1 MEIEKE
7 YIPENFEKKWYSFWL
22 KKNYFQAD
30 PSSSKVPFCIVI
42 PPPNVTG
49 TLHIGHALNYTLQD
63 IIIRWKRMC
72 GHDVLWLPGTDH
84 AGIATQIV
92 VEKELQKKGQTRQE
106 LGREKFVELVW
117 KWKKEYEEKI
127 VNVLKRLGSS
137 CDWSRQRFTLDEQLS
152 RVVREAFVQLYRD
165 GKIYRGQYI
174 VNWCPRCRT
183 AISDLEVSHEDI
195 PGKLYYIVYPIKG
208 EDTSIVVATTRPE
221 TMLGDTAVV
230 VNPSD
235 ERYTAIVGKSVI
247 LPIMNREIPIVADSF
262 ADPEFG
268 TGAVKVTPAHDPNDF
283 AISQR
288 LKLPLITVIDEEGK
302 MTQEAGEFKG
312 LDRFK
317 CRKLILE
324 RLKKEK
330 RLEKVAE
337 YAYSVGKC
345 FRCNTVIEPYVSTQW
360 FVKMDELAQS
370 AIQAIEEKKIA
381 FIPENWEKTYFEW
394 LRNIHDWCI
403 SRQLWWGHRIP
414 AWYCS
419 CGEIMVDVKKPDHCS
434 RCKSESLTQ
443 DEDVLDTWFSSSLWP
458 FSTLGWL
465 DGTSEFKR
473 YYPTTTLITGFD
485 IIFFWVARMIMMGI
499 KFTGDVPFHTVYFN
513 GLVRD
518 AQGQKMSKSR
528 GNVIETD
535 ELLVQYG
542 TDAVRFT
549 LAILATPGTDI
560 PLSPQR
566 MLGYRAFANKIWNA
580 ARFVLRNIP
589 EGEISLS
596 YQKKDLNLVDRWILS
611 ELNRLIGEIN
621 QNLEL
626 YRFDQ
631 AAHLL
636 YHFLWHKFCDW
647 FIEFVKPSLLRSHE
661 EESQRQRA
669 VLIDVLDTILKLLH
683 PFMPFITEELWQK
696 LPLEKESI
704 AIAPYPKEDRSLI
717 DKRAEEEMVLLIELI
732 TNIRNL
738 RAENNIDPSKK
749 IELVIRS
756 EDKKK
761 RALIQDN
768 KDQIVNLVKAS
779 RLRFAEDPISGVAH
793 ARCFLHGVEAAIPL
807 KGLID
812 FAAEKK
818 RLEKE
823 ITKLD
828 KELSAKAKKLSN
840 EQFLSKAPP
849 DVIERES
856 RSHQKQLEK
865 REKLIEN
872 HALISK
878 AEESEHQ

>member
-7 YIPENFEKKWYSFWL
+7 YLPENFEKKWYSFWM
-22 KKNYFQAD
+22 KGDYFLAD
-30 PSSSKVPFCIVI
+30 PASSKEPFCIVI

-63 IIIRWKRMC
+63 IIVRWKRMC
-72 GHDVLWLPGTDH
+72 GYDVLWLPGTDH

-92 VEKELQKKGQTRQE
+92 VEKELQKKGKSRQE
-106 LGREKFVELVW
+106 LGRKKFVEIVW
-117 KWKKEYEEKI
+117 KWKEEYEEKI

-152 RVVREAFVQLYRD
+152 HTVREAFVRLYNE

-183 AISDLEVSHEDI
+183 ALSDLEVSHEDTQ
-195 PGKLYYIVYPIKG
+195 GKLFYIAYPIKG
-208 EDTSIVVATTRPE
+208 ENTTIVVATTRPE
-221 TMLGDTAVV
+221 TMLGDTAVA
-230 VNPSD
+230 VNPAD
-235 ERYTAIVGKSVI
+235 ERYSSVVGKSAI
-247 LPIMNREIPIVADSF
+247 LPFLNREIPIVADSF

-288 LKLPLITVIDEEGK
+288 LKLPLITVIDEDGK
-302 MTQEAGEFKG
+302 MTLGAGEFKG

-317 CRKLILE
+317 CRKILLE

-330 RLEKVAE
+330 RLEKVTD
-337 YAYSVGKC
+337 YSYSIAKC
-345 FRCNTVIEPYVSTQW
+345 FRCHTVIEPYVSTQW
-360 FVKMDELAQS
+360 FMRMDQLAQS
-370 AIQAIEEKKIA
+370 AIKAVEEKKIT

-419 CGEIMVDVKKPDHCS
+419 CGEIVVDVGKPD
-434 RCKSESLTQ
+434 RCPRCEGDSLKQ

-465 DGTSEFKR
+465 EDHSDFKR

-499 KFTGDVPFHTVYFN
+499 KFTEEVPFRAVYFN
-513 GLVRD
+513 GLIRD
-518 AQGQKMSKSR
+518 HKGQKMSKSR
-528 GNVIETD
+528 GNAIETD
-535 ELLVQYG
+535 ELIIKYG

-560 PLSPQR
+560 PLSPKR

-580 ARFVLRNIP
+580 ARFVLRNLP
-589 EGEISLS
+589 EEEISIS
-596 YQKKDLNLVDRWILS
+596 YQKEDLNLADRWILS
-611 ELNRLIGEIN
+611 ELNRLIEEVN
-621 QNLEL
+621 RNLEL
-626 YRFDQ
+626 YRFDH

-647 FIEFVKPSLLRSHE
+647 YIEFIKPSFLKNQE
-661 EESQRQRA
+661 EKSRKEKA
-669 VLIDVLDTILKLLH
+669 ILIDVMDKILKLLH

-696 LPLEKESI
+696 LPFKKDSI
-704 AIAPYPKEDRSLI
+704 MIAPYPREDRSLI
-717 DKRAEEEMVLLIELI
+717 DERAEAEMTLLIELI
-732 TNIRNL
+732 TKIRNL
-738 RAENNIDPSKK
+738 RAEHNIDLSKR
-749 IELVIRS
+749 IELVIRL
-756 EDKKK
+756 EDKKIHP
-761 RALIQDN
+761 LFEEN
-768 KDQIVNLVKAS
+768 KEQILSLVKAS
-779 RLRFAEDPISGVAH
+779 ELRLTEEPISGVTH
-793 ARCFLHGVEAAIPL
+793 ARSFFHGIEAAIPL

-812 FAAEKK
+812 FGSEKK

-823 ITKLD
+823 IIKLD
-828 KELSAKAKKLSN
+828 KEISHRAKKLSN
-840 EQFLSKAPP
+840 DQFLSKAPR
-849 DVIERES
+849 DIIEREN
-856 RSHQKQLEK
+856 RLHQKQLAK
-865 REKLIEN
+865 RKKLMEN
-872 HALISK
+872 FTLISK
-878 AEESEHQ
+878 AEKSEP